1 MWSNFISRQT
11 SVAEDHKLDSFLE
24 SCICVEQMLPSP
36 RCQSLTQKK
45 KTDFERNDHTFLKM
59 PLKFVSKCL
68 SDVEASQLLKCAV
81 QKQIQL
87 PFPNQRNQ

>member
-1 MWSNFISRQT
+1 
-11 SVAEDHKLDSFLE
+11 
-24 SCICVEQMLPSP
+24 MLPSP

-45 KTDFERNDHTFLKM
+45 KIDFERYDHTFLKM

-87 PFPNQRNQ
+87 PFLTKEINSLVHEKPFYKSGKSN

>member
-1 MWSNFISRQT
+1 MWSDFISRQP
-11 SVAEDHKLDSFLE
+11 SVEYHKLDGFLE

-36 RCQSLTQKK
+36 RCQSLTQT
-45 KTDFERNDHTFLKM
+45 KTDFERYDHTFLKM

-87 PFPNQRNQ
+87 PFPNQKNQ

>member
-1 MWSNFISRQT
+1 
-11 SVAEDHKLDSFLE
+11 
-24 SCICVEQMLPSP
+24 MLPSP
-36 RCQSLTQKK
+36 RCQSLTQK
-45 KTDFERNDHTFLKM
+45 TDFERYDHTFLKM

>member
-1 MWSNFISRQT
+1 M
-11 SVAEDHKLDSFLE
+11 SVANA
-24 SCICVEQMLPSP
+24 
-36 RCQSLTQKK
+36 KK
-45 KTDFERNDHTFLKM
+45 KTYFERYDHTFLKM

-87 PFPNQRNQ
+87 PFPNTKEINSLVHEKPFYKSGKSN